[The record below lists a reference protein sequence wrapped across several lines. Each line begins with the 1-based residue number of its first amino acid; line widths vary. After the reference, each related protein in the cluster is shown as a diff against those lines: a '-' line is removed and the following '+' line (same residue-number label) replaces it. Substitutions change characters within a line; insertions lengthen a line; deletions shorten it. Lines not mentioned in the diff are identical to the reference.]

1 MRFVGM
7 ILIAILVC
15 GTAQAIQIDSRRSA
29 PSDSR
34 QSNALTGQP
43 PSDYQYSG
51 SNFNF
56 SMSRNPTP
64 PNSAAA
70 PGNDADEKAA
80 AEKARPGFFQRLIRD
95 IFGDD

>member
-15 GTAQAIQIDSRRSA
+15 GAAQAIQIDSRRSA

-43 PSDYQYSG
+43 PSDHQYSG

-56 SMSRNPTP
+56 SISRNP
-64 PNSAAA
+64 PNNAAA
-70 PGNDADEKAA
+70 PDSDADEKAA

>member
-7 ILIAILVC
+7 ILVAILVC
-15 GTAQAIQIDSRRSA
+15 GAAQAIQIDSRRSA

-34 QSNALTGQP
+34 QPNALTGQP

-64 PNSAAA
+64 NNAAA
-70 PGNDADEKAA
+70 PDNDTDEKAA
-80 AEKARPGFFQRLIRD
+80 AEKARPGFFQRLIRG